1 MTDFTYEGKD
11 LEAMSFADNYHIWI
25 LGKFKKYLG
34 ERVAEVGAGSGNFS
48 SLILKNQIEELTA
61 IEPSK
66 EMFARHEENTK
77 KDLRVQRHNDFFSN
91 ITHKYQNY
99 FDSMIYVNVMEH
111 IEHDEQELSYIYNS
125 LKQNGH
131 ICIFVPALSWLYSR
145 HDKNIGHFRRYHKQD
160 LVNKL
165 EKANFDI
172 AHVQYFD
179 IIGILPWL
187 IICKFL
193 GYEPDTK
200 NVSIYD
206 KFVVPIARF
215 LENIITPPI
224 GKNLLIVGKKKS

>member
-1 MTDFTYEGKD
+1 MTDFKYEGKD
-11 LEAMSFADNYHIWI
+11 LEAMSFADNYHVWI

-34 ERVAEVGAGSGNFS
+34 KRVAEVGAGSGNFS
-48 SLILKNQIEELTA
+48 SLILKNPIEELTA

-66 EMFARHEENTK
+66 DMFGRHEENTK
-77 KDLRVQRHNDFFSN
+77 GDLRVKRHNDFFSN
-91 ITHKYQNY
+91 ITHQYQNY

-111 IEHDEQELSYIYNS
+111 IEEDEQELSYIYNS
-125 LKQNGH
+125 LKQGGH

-145 HDKNIGHFRRYHKQD
+145 HDKNIGHFRRYHKKD

-165 EKANFDI
+165 EKAGFEI

-179 IIGILPWL
+179 IIGIIPWL
-187 IICKFL
+187 IVCKFM

-206 KFVVPIARF
+206 KFVVPVAKF

-224 GKNLLIVGKKKS
+224 GKNLLIVGKKP